1 MRLSPGEHLILFDG
15 SSEINS
21 EIVSVSLFHDE
32 GNDSFHAQVCPV
44 VPTALRGTLLRAKGI

>member
-1 MRLSPGEHLILFDG
+1 MRPSPGKHLILFDS

-32 GNDSFHAQVCPV
+32 DDSFHAHGCLV
-44 VPTALRGTLLRAKGI
+44 VPTASRGTLLRAKGI